1 MRDLRIALSLAVVGA
16 QALALACTAAADPG
30 KSPLPAA
37 PAAAVPSPKTPSA
50 GDLGMLGRRPRGYV
64 QVTSGAFTALAGHQT
79 RGTVACPAGTVPLA
93 GGEVVTSFDLH
104 ANVNSSF
111 PQAGGWAVDVN
122 NGSGADTTFTVYA
135 TCAQQP
141 RQYQVVE
148 TSQTVAAS
156 SQSTLD
162 ANCPSG
168 TVVLGG
174 GALSYSSSLDSN
186 INGTYPEGSWA
197 WRTDSN
203 NATAGPVSVHVFA
216 ICGSS
221 PYGYRTVGSATVANP
236 SGSESS
242 ASATCPGKAVPLGG
256 GGISYTGQTSVNL
269 NTSRPDA
276 HGWRTYENNASPV
289 DAFLQVALVCAG
301 G

>member
-1 MRDLRIALSLAVVGA
+1 MKDLRSP
-16 QALALACTAAADPG
+16 LALLVLGASVLGLAGTAAAGPG
-30 KSPLPAA
+30 KSPLPGA
-37 PAAAVPSPKTPSA
+37 PAAAVPTPKAPTV
-50 GDLGMLGRRPRGYV
+50 GDLALLGRRPRGYV
-64 QVTSGAFTALAGHQT
+64 QVASGAFTALAGRQT
-79 RGTVACPAGTVPLA
+79 RGTVACPAGTVPFA

-111 PQAGGWAVDVN
+111 PQAAGWAVDVN
-122 NGSGADTTFTVYA
+122 NGSGGDTTFTVYA
-135 TCAQQP
+135 ICAQQP

-148 TSQTVAAS
+148 ASQIVATG
-156 SQSTLD
+156 SQSTL
-162 ANCPSG
+162 AASCPAG

-174 GALSYSSSLDSN
+174 GALSDSGSLGSN
-186 INGTYPEGSWA
+186 INGTYSEGSWA

-203 NATAGPVSVHVFA
+203 NATAGPVAIHDFA
-216 ICGSS
+216 ICGKA
-221 PYGYRTVGSATVANP
+221 PYGYLTVPGATLTVPA
-236 SGSESS
+236 GTEAS

-256 GGISYTGQTSVNL
+256 GGISYTDQTSVNL